1 MKSIIFTHLKPD
13 IFQYKAGF
21 VLKEKDIKTISISL
35 LKVDREFFKDAFDEI
50 ISLDLDNM
58 KPITLLKSFVKHPI
72 KLLKFFYNVATIR
85 ADYSICQSAPNYLSA
100 LFMRLFKNK
109 FPRIYFPYDINSAG
123 YKDIES
129 FLRKREIWGER
140 YCFDNCDGFMFKS
153 GEGELNFVPKE
164 FNLFDKRRINFSAYV
179 LKKWCIK
186 PAQKEKLSNL
196 NKELHIVWA
205 GGYPKDKGN
214 NIVPS
219 FSKIFKPIITQKIHL
234 HFYLVKGTLIPEKH
248 INEMAPTN
256 ELKSFIHIHEFVSPE
271 KLPKELS
278 KYDFGLNIQESS
290 EFAKE
295 GSVRFQS
302 ANKVASYLEAG
313 IPFITN
319 EELEIYSSMINKEG
333 VGVVIKN
340 DFFGIKKEV
349 KNSNYQE
356 MVKNVIK
363 FREKYSFENN
373 IQRLI
378 DFLDSI
384 PLN

>member
-13 IFQYKAGF
+13 IFQYKVGV
-21 VLKEKDIKTISISL
+21 VLRKKGIKTISISL
-35 LKVDREFFKDAFDEI
+35 IKIDKEFFKDSFNEI
-50 ISLDLDNM
+50 ISLELDNM
-58 KPITLLKSFVKHPI
+58 KPITLWKSFVKNPI
-72 KLLKFFYNVATIR
+72 KNLKFFYKIATIN

-100 LFMRLFKNK
+100 LFIRLFKDK

-129 FLRKREIWGER
+129 FLPKREIWGER

-164 FNLFDKRRINFSAYV
+164 FNLFDKHRINFSAYV
-179 LKKWCIK
+179 LKKWCII
-186 PAQKEKLSNL
+186 PAQKDKLSNQDG
-196 NKELHIVWA
+196 ELHLVWA

-214 NIVPS
+214 NIVPT

-234 HFYLVKGTLIPEKH
+234 HFYLVKGTTIPEKH

-256 ELKSFIHIHEFVSPE
+256 ELKNFIHIHDFVSPE
-271 KLPKELS
+271 KLSKELS
-278 KYDFGLNIQESS
+278 KYDFGLNIHESS

-295 GSVRFQS
+295 GSMKFQS
-302 ANKVASYLEAG
+302 ANKVASYFEAG
-313 IPFITN
+313 IPLIVN
-319 EELEIYSSMINKEG
+319 KELEIYSSMIKEEG
-333 VGVVIKN
+333 VGIVIKN

-349 KNSNYQE
+349 ENSNYSE

-378 DFLDSI
+378 TFFDSI
-384 PLN
+384 HQN